1 MLSHVGKLFVL
12 SQVLVIACGALSR
25 TQNQVQTGRES
36 RIAGLKNLNCKF
48 ANFVIEKFF

>member
-12 SQVLVIACGALSR
+12 SQVLVIACGALIP
-25 TQNQVQTGRES
+25 TQNQVQTGRGS
-36 RIAGLKNLNCKF
+36 RIAGLKNLNSKF